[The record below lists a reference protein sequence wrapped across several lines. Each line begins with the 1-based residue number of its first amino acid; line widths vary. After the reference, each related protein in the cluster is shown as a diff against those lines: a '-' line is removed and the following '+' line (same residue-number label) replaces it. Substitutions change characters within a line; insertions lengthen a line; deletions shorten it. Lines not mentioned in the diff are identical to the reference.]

1 MRTLTMKLA
10 CTAFVLLVQTLRCL
24 ALDDSIFQLT
34 NKATGFCLVKYHDW
48 CQSIRWTT
56 GDRLLAA
63 WPPKCLGV
71 QGKSVGSVISLYDCD
86 ENSELQ
92 KWECK
97 NETVLALKG
106 QELYIDLTADN
117 TAVLSRTIGPNNHLT
132 ITGTPS
138 GACSRTAREHYTIG
152 GNAYGRTCMFPFHY
166 KDHWYSSCTDT
177 DSSNGRLW
185 CGVETAYTGEL
196 WGYCPTTSKEHW
208 TKHITTGAYYQLNTQ
223 SALTWSQAETSCKQQ
238 GASLLSITD
247 PHQQAYVTAL
257 LGARGQGQADKLWT
271 GLVLDPEHGW
281 QWSNG
286 KPYRYLNWDSGH
298 PVADPGNNCGIL
310 NGAVQYSWQ
319 SSKCNKRLGYICY
332 SERPVTPPTGAPEA
346 EFCSSPWIPY
356 NGHCFFLNRTEKTWT
371 DAQRACRKEGGDL
384 VSLRNVEDQSF
395 VISQLGYASTD
406 QLWIGLNDRR
416 TEGLFDWSDHSTV
429 SFTSWEYG
437 KPAVS
442 TDQEDC
448 VLIKG
453 ENGNWADRTCGERHG
468 YICMK
473 AGASEPSR
481 DEVVQNIG
489 CKTGWKRHGSYCYF
503 VGTATKTFDEANAA
517 CKSSDS
523 YLADVSNG
531 VDNAFLVS
539 LVGMRPEKHF
549 WLGLSNQKNIEH
561 FVWTNKDT
569 VKYTHWNAEM
579 PGHHQGCVAMTTG
592 IFAGLWDVL
601 PCTNTSKYICKHLAE
616 GASPTPALQTVPPPQ
631 CADGWKRVA
640 SRNFCYKLHSKSSSQ
655 RKSWYEARD
664 YCRAIG
670 GDLLSIH
677 SAVDIQ
683 EDRRYS
689 DAWIGLSA
697 PDTNNGYVWSDGSPV
712 NYQHWD
718 DNEPNNHNNAES
730 CAELRLYKL
739 GRGGSWN
746 DAQCEKPNGWL
757 CQIRAGVTP
766 KPPPPPANPD
776 YNMTSDGW
784 LEWKGSQYYINDMT
798 MAMEDAR
805 HFCKQRHGDLVTINS
820 EEERVFL
827 WKQISKKYGSFWIGL
842 TVDLDGTFEWMDGSQ
857 VVFQRWNTDQPKFQ
871 SYDENCAS
879 MSIYHGFWHN
889 YNCGNE
895 FRSLCKRDASPPVN
909 ATVAPTVPPKG
920 GCRPPWIKFNSKC
933 YSIITNQKLTWE
945 EGRKQCRAMQAKLVS
960 IPSRDVGAFL
970 ITQMAEGAASDLWI
984 GFSRSEGSQF
994 FWTDGKPKKYINLSF
1009 KRPDTS
1015 YVMYLHDRI
1024 RGRYRDGHFHSALER
1039 QAIREFYQSMRN
1051 PPEQNC
1057 VVINT
1062 NPLLGIGK
1070 WIPKSCNDTNGYIC
1084 HQNVDPSLPDS
1095 AEPTIS
1101 SDYVR
1106 IFNDTIKVV
1115 TQPMTWDAAKTH
1127 CEDDDA
1133 KLASIRNEWTQAYVE
1148 LLALNLK
1155 APLWIGLNR
1164 NKTKGLFRFIDGWFM
1179 SFTRWAYNEPSRER
1193 FCVYVDVDG
1202 KWKTAHCNQTMN
1214 SVCMKSTDVP
1224 PTESSEHP
1232 GVCPEDPDL
1241 LHTGRN
1247 YFWQPFKGYCYIF
1260 FTESKRWSD
1269 AAHNCVTHG
1278 GWLTSIE
1285 DPSEQEFIENNMK
1298 IFQDSQ
1304 TFFWTGL
1311 YKNHKGEWLWLD
1323 GTVMDY
1329 TNWGEGQPTDHS
1341 YGGIAT
1347 SDGKWKAS
1355 YQRYNRPYICKTPK
1369 VMPPTPSQSTV
1380 VFNPQHPGHV
1390 TGVVVAV
1397 IIGLAI
1403 IGAVVFFLFKKN
1415 GHRLP
1420 IPGKLTTFDNPLF
1433 FSNGQSQADTVDK
1446 TQLVE
1451 NAEEENPEPIITI

>member
-1 MRTLTMKLA
+1 MGK
-10 CTAFVLLVQTLRCL
+10 VLIRYPS
-24 ALDDSIFQLT
+24 LDQRSHSFKQL
-34 NKATGFCLVKYHDW
+34 C
-48 CQSIRWTT
+48 
-56 GDRLLAA
+56 
-63 WPPKCLGV
+63 CLGV

-247 PHQQAYVTAL
+247 PHQQAYVTGKL
-257 LGARGQGQADKLWT
+257 TLLWT

-286 KPYRYLNWDSGH
+286 KPYRYLNWDS
-298 PVADPGNNCGIL
+298 
-310 NGAVQYSWQ
+310 
-319 SSKCNKRLGYICY
+319 
-332 SERPVTPPTGAPEA
+332 APEA

-757 CQIRAGVTP
+757 CQIRAG
-766 KPPPPPANPD
+766 KAYLFY

-842 TVDLDGTFEWMDGSQ
+842 TVDLDGTFDVMFL
-857 VVFQRWNTDQPKFQ
+857 VLHLFT
-871 SYDENCAS
+871 
-879 MSIYHGFWHN
+879 GFWHN

-920 GCRPPWIKFNSKC
+920 GCRPPWIKFNSKV
-933 YSIITNQKLTWE
+933 
-945 EGRKQCRAMQAKLVS
+945 R
-960 IPSRDVGAFL
+960 
-970 ITQMAEGAASDLWI
+970 
-984 GFSRSEGSQF
+984 
-994 FWTDGKPKKYINLSF
+994 
-1009 KRPDTS
+1009 
-1015 YVMYLHDRI
+1015 
-1024 RGRYRDGHFHSALER
+1024 
-1039 QAIREFYQSMRN
+1039 
-1051 PPEQNC
+1051 
-1057 VVINT
+1057 
-1062 NPLLGIGK
+1062 
-1070 WIPKSCNDTNGYIC
+1070 
-1084 HQNVDPSLPDS
+1084 DPSLPDS

-1369 VMPPTPSQSTV
+1369 
-1380 VFNPQHPGHV
+1380 
-1390 TGVVVAV
+1390 
-1397 IIGLAI
+1397 
-1403 IGAVVFFLFKKN
+1403 
-1415 GHRLP
+1415 
-1420 IPGKLTTFDNPLF
+1420 GKLTLLMWCLNHNVVHCNVQIRPHNHL
-1433 FSNGQSQADTVDK
+1433 SVSMPK
-1446 TQLVE
+1446 KSLKKKKKK
-1451 NAEEENPEPIITI
+1451 

>member
-1 MRTLTMKLA
+1 TLCEVIGHENTDNEVSMYSLRTPCPNITM
-10 CTAFVLLVQTLRCL
+10 
-24 ALDDSIFQLT
+24 S
-34 NKATGFCLVKYHDW
+34 GFRRY
-48 CQSIRWTT
+48 T
-56 GDRLLAA
+56 

-247 PHQQAYVTAL
+247 PHQQAYVTGKL
-257 LGARGQGQADKLWT
+257 TLGQADKLWT

-640 SRNFCYKLHSKSSSQ
+640 SRNFCYKSSSQ

-827 WKQISKKYGSFWIGL
+827 WKQVSKSVMFL
-842 TVDLDGTFEWMDGSQ
+842 VLHLFT
-857 VVFQRWNTDQPKFQ
+857 
-871 SYDENCAS
+871 
-879 MSIYHGFWHN
+879 GFWHN

-920 GCRPPWIKFNSKC
+920 GCRPPWIKFNSKV
-933 YSIITNQKLTWE
+933 
-945 EGRKQCRAMQAKLVS
+945 R
-960 IPSRDVGAFL
+960 
-970 ITQMAEGAASDLWI
+970 
-984 GFSRSEGSQF
+984 
-994 FWTDGKPKKYINLSF
+994 
-1009 KRPDTS
+1009 
-1015 YVMYLHDRI
+1015 
-1024 RGRYRDGHFHSALER
+1024 
-1039 QAIREFYQSMRN
+1039 
-1051 PPEQNC
+1051 
-1057 VVINT
+1057 
-1062 NPLLGIGK
+1062 
-1070 WIPKSCNDTNGYIC
+1070 
-1084 HQNVDPSLPDS
+1084 DPSLPDS

-1369 VMPPTPSQSTV
+1369 
-1380 VFNPQHPGHV
+1380 
-1390 TGVVVAV
+1390 
-1397 IIGLAI
+1397 
-1403 IGAVVFFLFKKN
+1403 
-1415 GHRLP
+1415 
-1420 IPGKLTTFDNPLF
+1420 GKLTLLMWCLNHNVVHCNLEQIIETF
-1433 FSNGQSQADTVDK
+1433 QSRWGGECVGDMGVT
-1446 TQLVE
+1446 
-1451 NAEEENPEPIITI
+1451 PISVINMS

>member
-1 MRTLTMKLA
+1 MKLA

-24 ALDDSIFQLT
+24 ALDDSGFPLT
-34 NKATGFCLVKYHDW
+34 NKATGFCLLKYYDW
-48 CQSIRWTT
+48 CKPIRWTT
-56 GDRLLAA
+56 GDRLLTD

-71 QGKSVGSVISLYDCD
+71 QGKSVGSLISLYDCD

-132 ITGTPS
+132 ITGTSS
-138 GACSRTAREHYTIG
+138 GACSRTARELYTIG
-152 GNAYGRTCMFPFHY
+152 GNANGRTCMFPFHY
-166 KDHWYSSCTDT
+166 KDQWYSHCTET
-177 DSSNGRLW
+177 DSPDGRLW
-185 CGVETAYTGEL
+185 CGVETNYQGEL
-196 WGYCPTTSKEHW
+196 WGYCPTTSREHW

-257 LGARGQGQADKLWT
+257 LGARGQGQTDKLWT

-298 PVADPGNNCGIL
+298 PVADLGNNCGIL

-319 SSKCNKRLGYICY
+319 SSKCTKRLGYICY
-332 SERPVTPPTGAPEA
+332 SVRPVAPPTGAPEA

-437 KPAVS
+437 RPAVS
-442 TDQEDC
+442 TNQEDC
-448 VLIKG
+448 VLIRG

-473 AGASEPSR
+473 AGASEPSG
-481 DEVVQNIG
+481 DEVVQNVG

-503 VGTATKTFDEANAA
+503 VGTVTKTFDEANAA
-517 CKSSDS
+517 CKSTDS

-569 VKYTHWNAEM
+569 VRYTHWNAEM

-616 GASPTPALQTVPPPQ
+616 GASLTPAPQTVPPPQ
-631 CADGWKRVA
+631 CVEGWKRVA
-640 SRNFCYKLHSKSSSQ
+640 SRNFCYKSDSR
-655 RKSWYEARD
+655 RKTWYEARD

-677 SAVDIQ
+677 SAADVK
-683 EDRRYS
+683 EERRYHE
-689 DAWIGLSA
+689 AWIGLSA

-712 NYQHWD
+712 NYQDWD

-730 CAELRLYKL
+730 CAELRIYKL
-739 GRGGSWN
+739 GMGGSWN
-746 DAQCEKPNGWL
+746 DAQCERPNGWL

-766 KPPPPPANPD
+766 QTPPTPATPD
-776 YNMTSDGW
+776 YNTTSDGW
-784 LEWKGSQYYINDMT
+784 LEWKGNQYYINDRT

-805 HFCKQRHGDLVTINS
+805 HFCKRRHGDLVTINS

-827 WKQISKKYGSFWIGL
+827 WKQISQRYGSFWIGL
-842 TVDLDGTFEWMDGSQ
+842 TVDLDGTFEWMDGSP

-879 MSIYHGFWHN
+879 MMTYHGFWHN

-895 FRSLCKRDASPPVN
+895 FRSLCKRSASPPVN

-920 GCRPPWIKFNSKC
+920 GCRPGWIKFNSKC
-933 YSIITNQKLTWE
+933 YSFITNQNLRWE
-945 EGRKQCRAMQAKLVS
+945 EGRKQCRAMQGKLVS
-960 IPSRDVGAFL
+960 IPSRHVEAFL
-970 ITQMAEGAASDLWI
+970 ITQMAKGAASDLWT
-984 GFSRSEGSQF
+984 GFSRSKDSQF

-1009 KRPDTS
+1009 KRPDPS
-1015 YVMYLHDRI
+1015 YVMYLHDKI
-1024 RGRYRDGHFHSALER
+1024 RARFRYQRFHIESSSDW
-1039 QAIREFYQSMRN
+1039 QAIREYYESMRN
-1051 PPEQNC
+1051 APEKNC

-1084 HQNVDPSLPDS
+1084 HQDVDPSWPDS

-1115 TQPMTWDAAKTH
+1115 TQPMTWDAAEMH
-1127 CEDDDA
+1127 CEEDNA
-1133 KLASIRNEWTQAYVE
+1133 KLASIRNEWTRAYIE

-1164 NKTKGLFRFIDGWFM
+1164 NKTKGSFRFIDGWFL
-1179 SFTRWAYNEPSRER
+1179 SFTHWGANEPSRER
-1193 FCVYVDVDG
+1193 SCVYVDVDG

-1214 SVCMKSTDVP
+1214 IVCMKSTDVP

-1232 GVCPEDPDL
+1232 GVCPEVSDL
-1241 LHTGRN
+1241 LHTQN
-1247 YFWQPFKGYCYIF
+1247 YFWQPYKGYCYMF
-1260 FTESKRWSD
+1260 LTQSKRWPD
-1269 AAHNCVTHG
+1269 AAHSCVTHG
-1278 GWLTSIE
+1278 GLLASIE
-1285 DPSEQEFIENNMK
+1285 DPSEQEFIESNIK
-1298 IFQDSQ
+1298 IFQDSE

-1329 TNWGEGQPTDHS
+1329 TNWGEGQPFDHS

-1347 SDGKWKAS
+1347 SDGTWKTS
-1355 YQRYNRPYICKTPK
+1355 YQRYYRPYICKTPK
-1369 VMPPTPSQSTV
+1369 VMPPTPSQSTGV
-1380 VFNPQHPGHV
+1380 LNPQHPGHM
-1390 TGVVVAV
+1390 TGLVVAV

-1403 IGAVVFFLFKKN
+1403 IGAVVAFFLFKKN

-1433 FSNGQSQADTVDK
+1433 FSNGQSQPDTVDT

-1451 NAEEENPEPIITI
+1451 NAEEENPEPIINI